1 MLPLMYRAD
10 LGSGLARRHPNELQ
24 RDVELENRGNGG
36 SDLTERSF
44 QIEER
49 SPTAA
54 EIEKAE
60 ATDKKGK
67 KGKDKKDKKDKKKKD
82 KKNTA
87 AAVATT
93 AAATTAAAATA
104 AGATDAVGVLGP

>member
-24 RDVELENRGNGG
+24 RDVELKNRGNGG

-44 QIEER
+44 HQLEER

-54 EIEKAE
+54 EIAKAQ
-60 ATDKKGK
+60 AKDKKDKKDKKG
-67 KGKDKKDKKDKKKKD
+67 KDKKDKKKKD
-82 KKNTA
+82 KKTSA
-87 AAVATT
+87 AA
-93 AAATTAAAATA
+93 AATAAAATA
-104 AGATDAVGVLGP
+104 AAATDAAGSLGP

>member
-1 MLPLMYRAD
+1 MCRVD

-24 RDVELENRGNGG
+24 RDVELEKRGNGG

-54 EIEKAE
+54 EIAKAE
-60 ATDKKGK
+60 AKDKKDKKG
-67 KGKDKKDKKDKKKKD
+67 KDKKDKKKKD
-82 KKNTA
+82 KKK
-87 AAVATT
+87 TT
-93 AAATTAAAATA
+93 ANANATA
-104 AGATDAVGVLGP
+104 IA

>member
-24 RDVELENRGNGG
+24 RDVELENRGNGE

-54 EIEKAE
+54 EIAKAE
-60 ATDKKGK
+60 AKDKKDK
-67 KGKDKKDKKDKKKKD
+67 KGKDKKDKKTKD
-82 KKNTA
+82 KKTKDKRQ
-87 AAVATT
+87 TS
-93 AAATTAAAATA
+93 AAAATA
-104 AGATDAVGVLGP
+104 AAATDAVGVLGP